1 MEGVLISLGSKATY
15 DLASLLQP
23 PKEGLYRCRV
33 LYSVSSCEVEYI
45 PYIKRVVKR
54 LRLVRDD
61 SVEYTQ
67 KSANREA
74 LNLLFAQKKECD
86 DVLIVKNGLITDTT
100 IANVAFF
107 DGKRWLTPKTPLLKG
122 TTRERLLEAGIIVAE
137 DITPEMINGF
147 KKLALMNAMI
157 DFDIIAQEN
166 RGDVIC

>member
-1 MEGVLISLGSKATY
+1 MEDVLASSDSKTTY
-15 DLASLLQP
+15 DLVSLLQP

-33 LYSVSSCEVEYI
+33 LYSASSCEVEYI
-45 PYIKRVVKR
+45 PYVKREVKR
-54 LRLVRDD
+54 LRLVTHN
-61 SVEYTQ
+61 SIEYSQ

-74 LNLLFAQKKECD
+74 LNLLFAQREGCD

-107 DGKRWLTPKTPLLKG
+107 DGKRWLTPRVPLLKG
-122 TTRERLLEAGIIVAE
+122 TTRERLLEAGVIVAE

-157 DFDIIAQEN
+157 DFDIIAEEN
-166 RGDVIC
+166 IREIIC